1 VETPVIGVVAIVIV
15 GMFVIAMDAVM
26 ALIAAIAVIAAKFW
40 IVADVASVSTVVDKV
55 VNAIVNIFIFNM
67 I

>member
-1 VETPVIGVVAIVIV
+1 MIGVVAIVIV
-15 GMFVIAMDAVM
+15 GMFVIAMDAAM

-55 VNAIVNIFIFNM
+55 VNAIVNILKM
-67 I
+67 IITF